1 MREIFTKKI
10 SITKSLALVLVL
22 AIGLGLIA
30 SACSSQAS
38 SEVVARVNNEKI
50 TKDELYEYLVKENGD
65 AALNTLVANKII
77 ELEAKKQNVEVT
89 DDDLD
94 KEIDKIAEQ
103 YGGRETFEQFLEMYG
118 TPLDDIKETL
128 RTNITVEKL
137 LGAEVKIEEDEMKSY
152 FEINKENFGEKEQVK
167 ASHIL
172 VDSEEKAVEVKEK
185 LEAGEDFAALA
196 KEYSTDSSNS
206 EQGGDLGYFARGQM
220 VQEFEDAA
228 FSMEVGQISDPVK
241 TDYGYHIIKLED
253 KKPAKQATYEESKD
267 EIREILF
274 QQKLPVVYQMWM
286 QERMNEYDVEI
297 LLRK

>member
-253 KKPAKQATYEESKD
+253 KKPAKQTTYEESKD

-286 QERMNEYDVEI
+286 QEKMNEYDVEI

>member
-297 LLRK
+297 LLNK

>member
-1 MREIFTKKI
+1 VREIFTKKI

-286 QERMNEYDVEI
+286 QEKMNEYDVEI

>member
-1 MREIFTKKI
+1 M
-10 SITKSLALVLVL
+10 ALVLVL

-274 QQKLPVVYQMWM
+274 QQKLPLVYQMWM
-286 QERMNEYDVEI
+286 QEKMNEYDVEI
-297 LLRK
+297 LLNK

>member
-1 MREIFTKKI
+1 L
-10 SITKSLALVLVL
+10 TKSLALVLVL
-22 AIGLGLIA
+22 AIGLSLIA
-30 SACSSQAS
+30 AACGKQTS
-38 SEVVARVNNEKI
+38 SEVVARVNNENI
-50 TKDELYEYLVKENGD
+50 TKDELYEYLVKESGD
-65 AALNTLVANKII
+65 SALNTLIANKII
-77 ELEAKKQNVEVT
+77 ELEAKKQNIKVT
-89 DDDLD
+89 DDDIEA
-94 KEIDKIAEQ
+94 EIDKFAEQ
-103 YGGRETFEQFLEMYG
+103 YGGRETFEQFLEFYG
-118 TPLDDIKETL
+118 TPIDELKENIRINLTL
-128 RTNITVEKL
+128 EKL
-137 LGAEVKIEEDEMKSY
+137 LEPSIEIKEDEIKTY
-152 FEINKENFGEKEQVK
+152 FEENKENFGEKEQVK

-286 QERMNEYDVEI
+286 QEKMNEYDVEI

>member
-1 MREIFTKKI
+1 M
-10 SITKSLALVLVL
+10 ALVLVL

-286 QERMNEYDVEI
+286 QEKMNEYDVEI
-297 LLRK
+297 LLNK

>member
-286 QERMNEYDVEI
+286 QERMNEYDVVI
-297 LLRK
+297 LLNK

>member
-286 QERMNEYDVEI
+286 QEKMNECDVEI

>member
-103 YGGRETFEQFLEMYG
+103 DGGRETFEQFLEMYG

-286 QERMNEYDVEI
+286 QEKMNEYDVEI
-297 LLRK
+297 LLNK

>member
-1 MREIFTKKI
+1 M
-10 SITKSLALVLVL
+10 
-22 AIGLGLIA
+22 
-30 SACSSQAS
+30 
-38 SEVVARVNNEKI
+38 
-50 TKDELYEYLVKENGD
+50 
-65 AALNTLVANKII
+65 
-77 ELEAKKQNVEVT
+77 
-89 DDDLD
+89 
-94 KEIDKIAEQ
+94 
-103 YGGRETFEQFLEMYG
+103 
-118 TPLDDIKETL
+118 
-128 RTNITVEKL
+128 
-137 LGAEVKIEEDEMKSY
+137 
-152 FEINKENFGEKEQVK
+152 
-167 ASHIL
+167 
-172 VDSEEKAVEVKEK
+172 DSEEKAVEVKEK

-286 QERMNEYDVEI
+286 QERMNEYDVVI
-297 LLRK
+297 LLNK

>member
-286 QERMNEYDVEI
+286 QERMNKYDVEI
-297 LLRK
+297 LLNK

>member
-1 MREIFTKKI
+1 M
-10 SITKSLALVLVL
+10 ALVLVL

-297 LLRK
+297 LLNK

>member
-1 MREIFTKKI
+1 M
-10 SITKSLALVLVL
+10 ALVLVL

-286 QERMNEYDVEI
+286 QEKMNEYDVEI
-297 LLRK
+297 LLNN

>member
-1 MREIFTKKI
+1 VREIFTKKI